1 MGYVGYTPAAV
12 GYAGS
17 RGATGYTGSLGT
29 QGSIGYTGSAG
40 GGNFTETT
48 SIGINTLSS
57 VQITGTAGQISFT
70 ANPTDP
76 IAVNDLITLSGTELG
91 TQTLQSIFIS
101 GTGGQFGC
109 QTSDAPIVIGQTVTI
124 SGTKGGSGS
133 ISGYTNPGPKTYY
146 VIATDGSTSFT
157 LSETPG
163 GSAITTG
170 TGVPNGL
177 TFTNTVGQVTQT
189 LQNAYITGS
198 AGQFT
203 CQATST
209 PMVTGQTV
217 KISGTKGGAGSISGY
232 SDPTTYYIIATNG
245 STTFQ
250 LSDTPG
256 GSAISTGAGVPT
268 GLTYTNTVGQ
278 VSLASVAVADT
289 SGNFTCTASGI
300 PLTVGQI
307 IQVYGTNSGSSSI
320 TGYTST
326 NAGQTYY
333 IIATN
338 GTTYGNNGTVLGATT
353 FQLSSSLGGSA
364 ITTTAGSTTGLSFFV
379 RGTGSLQNYNG
390 TTKTYYVKSTNGT
403 STAVLSETV
412 GGDAI
417 SSTVGSPFGVTYT
430 CNQIALSSI
439 ATASYYAA
447 GPGSPATTGQFTCS
461 TSSRQLANGQKVRI
475 YGTNS
480 GTGTI
485 TGYSNPTTYYIVATD
500 GSTKFT
506 LSATKNGAPIT
517 TTVGTLT
524 GLSAVVDV
532 GQNLISFAYTVG
544 KAMVYVNGV
553 KLIAGVDYTA
563 STGSTIELVN
573 GIYANDYVTLQS
585 M

>member
-40 GGNFTETT
+40 GGNFSETNAT
-48 SIGINTLSS
+48 GINTLSS

-76 IAVNDLITLSGTELG
+76 IAVNDLITLSGTEYG
-91 TQTLQSIFIS
+91 TQTLTSIFIS

-109 QTSDAPIVIGQTVTI
+109 TTSDAPIVIGQTVTI

-133 ISGYTNPGPKTYY
+133 ISGYSNPKTYY
-146 VIATDGSTSFT
+146 VIDTDGSSAFT

-163 GSAITTG
+163 GSAITTT
-170 TGVPNGL
+170 TGVPSGL

-198 AGQFT
+198 AGQFY
-203 CQATST
+203 CNATTT

-217 KISGTKGGAGSISGY
+217 KISGTKGGSGSISSY
-232 SDPTTYYIIATNG
+232 SNPTTYYIIATNG

-250 LSDTPG
+250 LSATPG
-256 GSAISTGAGVPT
+256 GSAISTSAGIPT

-289 SGNFTCTASGI
+289 SGNFTCAAGGVS
-300 PLTVGQI
+300 LSVGQI

-320 TGYTST
+320 TGYSSA

-333 IIATN
+333 VKATN
-338 GTTYGNNGTVLGATT
+338 GTTYANNGTVLGATT
-353 FQLSSSLGGSA
+353 FQLSSSLGGAA
-364 ITTTAGSTTGLSFFV
+364 ITTTAGSTDGLSFFV
-379 RGTGSLQNYNG
+379 RGTGSLGNYNG

-417 SSTVGSPFGVTYT
+417 SSTVGAPFGVTYT
-430 CNQIALSSI
+430 CNQIELSGI

-447 GPGSPATTGQFTCS
+447 GYGSPATTGQFTCS
-461 TSSRQLANGQKVRI
+461 ASSRQLANGQKVRI

-480 GTGTI
+480 GAGAI
-485 TGYSNPTTYYIVATD
+485 TGYTNPTEYYIIATD

-563 STGSTIELVN
+563 TNGTTIELVN
-573 GIYANDYVTLQS
+573 GIYANDYITLQT

>member
-40 GGNFTETT
+40 GGNFSETT
-48 SIGINTLSS
+48 STGINTLSS

-76 IAVNDLITLSGTELG
+76 ISVNDLITLSGTELG
-91 TQTLQSIFIS
+91 TQILQSIFIS

-109 QTSDAPIVIGQTVTI
+109 AASDVPIVTGQSVTI

-133 ISGYTNPGPKTYY
+133 ITGYTSPGPKTYY
-146 VIATDGSTSFT
+146 VITTDGSSSFT
-157 LSETPG
+157 LSATPG

-170 TGVPNGL
+170 TGVPSGL
-177 TFTNTVGQVTQT
+177 TF
-189 LQNAYITGS
+189 
-198 AGQFT
+198 
-203 CQATST
+203 
-209 PMVTGQTV
+209 
-217 KISGTKGGAGSISGY
+217 
-232 SDPTTYYIIATNG
+232 
-245 STTFQ
+245 
-250 LSDTPG
+250 
-256 GSAISTGAGVPT
+256 
-268 GLTYTNTVGQ
+268 TNTVGQ

-289 SGNFTCTASGI
+289 AGNFTCTASGI
-300 PLTVGQI
+300 ALTVGQI

-326 NAGQTYY
+326 DGGQTYY

-338 GTTYGNNGTVLGATT
+338 GTTYANNGTVLGATT
-353 FQLSSSLGGSA
+353 FQLSSSLGGAA

-379 RGTGSLQNYNG
+379 RGTGELGNYNG

-412 GGDAI
+412 GGSAI
-417 SSTVGSPFGVTYT
+417 SSTVGVPFGVTYT
-430 CNQIALSSI
+430 CNQIQLSSI
-439 ATASYYAA
+439 ATASYYTA

-461 TSSRQLANGQKVRI
+461 ASSRQLANGQKVRL

-485 TGYSNPTTYYIVATD
+485 TGYTNPTTYYIVATD

-532 GQNLISFAYTVG
+532 GQTLISFAYIVG

-563 STGSTIELVN
+563 TDGSTITLVN
-573 GIYANDYVTLQS
+573 GVYANDYITLQT

>member
-1 MGYVGYTPAAV
+1 MGYIGYTPATV
-12 GYAGS
+12 GYVGS
-17 RGATGYTGSLGT
+17 RGNT
-29 QGSIGYTGSAG
+29 GYTGSAG
-40 GGNFTETT
+40 SQGTIGYTGSGGGGTFTET
-48 SIGINTLSS
+48 SALGVNTLSG

-76 IAVNDLITLSGTELG
+76 ITVNDLITLSGTELG
-91 TQTLQSIFIS
+91 TQILQSIFIS

-109 QTSDAPIVIGQTVTI
+109 TTSDAPIVIGQTVTI

-146 VIATDGSTSFT
+146 VIDTDGASSFQ

-163 GSAITTG
+163 GSPITTT
-170 TGVPNGL
+170 TGVPSGL

-189 LQNAYITGS
+189 LQNAYISGS
-198 AGQFT
+198 SGQFV
-203 CQATST
+203 CQATTT
-209 PMVTGQTV
+209 PMVTGQTI

-232 SDPTTYYIIATNG
+232 TNPTTYYIIATNG

-278 VSLASVAVADT
+278 VSLTSVAVADT
-289 SGNFTCTASGI
+289 EGNFTCSASG
-300 PLTVGQI
+300 LALSVGQI

-320 TGYTST
+320 TGYSSAD
-326 NAGQTYY
+326 AGQTYY

-338 GTTYGNNGTVLGATT
+338 GTTLGNNGTILGATT
-353 FQLSSSLGGSA
+353 FQLSSSLGGAA

-379 RGTGSLQNYNG
+379 RGTGSLGNYNG

-417 SSTVGSPFGVTYT
+417 SSTVGAPFGVTYT
-430 CNQIALSSI
+430 CNQIELSSI

-461 TSSRQLANGQKVRI
+461 ASSRQLANGQKVRI

-485 TGYSNPTTYYIVATD
+485 TGYTNPTTYYIVATD

-506 LSATKNGAPIT
+506 LSTTKNGAPIT

-532 GQNLISFAYTVG
+532 GQNLITFTYQVNKISVF
-544 KAMVYVNGV
+544 VNGI
-553 KLIAGVDYTA
+553 KLIAGVDFTA
-563 STGSTIELVN
+563 TNGSTITLVN
-573 GIYANDYVTLQS
+573 GVYSTDYITLQTQ
-585 M
+585 

>member
-1 MGYVGYTPAAV
+1 MGYVRYIPAR
-12 GYAGS
+12 S
-17 RGATGYTGSLGT
+17 FS
-29 QGSIGYTGSAG
+29 
-40 GGNFTETT
+40 ETT

-76 IAVNDLITLSGTELG
+76 IVVNDLITLSGTEMG

-101 GTGGQFGC
+101 GSAGQFGC
-109 QTSDAPIVIGQTVTI
+109 QSSDAPIVVGQAITI

-133 ISGYTNPGPKTYY
+133 ITGYTNPGPKTYY
-146 VIATDGSTSFT
+146 VITTDGSSSFT

-170 TGVPNGL
+170 TGVPSGL
-177 TFTNTVGQVTQT
+177 TFVNTVGQ
-189 LQNAYITGS
+189 
-198 AGQFT
+198 
-203 CQATST
+203 
-209 PMVTGQTV
+209 
-217 KISGTKGGAGSISGY
+217 ISL
-232 SDPTTYYIIATNG
+232 TT
-245 STTFQ
+245 
-250 LSDTPG
+250 
-256 GSAISTGAGVPT
+256 
-268 GLTYTNTVGQ
+268 
-278 VSLASVAVADT
+278 VAVANT
-289 SGNFTCTASGI
+289 TGNFTCAASSV

-307 IQVYGTNSGSSSI
+307 VQVYGTNSGSSSI
-320 TGYTST
+320 TGYSSA

-417 SSTVGSPFGVTYT
+417 SSTVGAPFGVTYT
-430 CNQIALSSI
+430 CNQIELSGI

-461 TSSRQLANGQKVRI
+461 ASSRQLANGQKVRL

-485 TGYSNPTTYYIVATD
+485 TGYTNPTEYYIIATD

-524 GLSAVVDV
+524 GLSAVVDT
-532 GQNLISFAYTVG
+532 GHNLISFSYTVG

-563 STGSTIELVN
+563 TNGTTIELVN
-573 GIYANDYVTLQS
+573 GIYANDYITLQT

>member
-40 GGNFTETT
+40 GGNFSETNST
-48 SIGINTLSS
+48 GINTLSS

-76 IAVNDLITLSGTELG
+76 IAVNDLITLSGTEYG
-91 TQTLQSIFIS
+91 TQTLTSIFIS

-109 QTSDAPIVIGQTVTI
+109 TTSDAPIVIGQTVTI

-133 ISGYTNPGPKTYY
+133 ITGYSNPKTYY
-146 VIATDGSTSFT
+146 VIDTDGSSAFT

-163 GSAITTG
+163 GSAITTT
-170 TGVPNGL
+170 TGVPSGL

-198 AGQFT
+198 AGQFY
-203 CQATST
+203 CNATTT

-217 KISGTKGGAGSISGY
+217 KISGTKGGSGSISGY
-232 SDPTTYYIIATNG
+232 SNPTTYYIIATNG
-245 STTFQ
+245 STTLQ
-250 LSDTPG
+250 LSATPG
-256 GSAISTGAGVPT
+256 GSAISTSAGLPT

-289 SGNFTCTASGI
+289 SGNFTCAAGGVS
-300 PLTVGQI
+300 LSVGQI

-320 TGYTST
+320 TGYSSA

-333 IIATN
+333 VKATN
-338 GTTYGNNGTVLGATT
+338 GTTYANNGTVLGATT
-353 FQLSSSLGGSA
+353 FQLSSSLGGAA
-364 ITTTAGSTTGLSFFV
+364 ITTTAGSTDGLSFFV

-417 SSTVGSPFGVTYT
+417 SSTVGAPFGVTYT
-430 CNQIALSSI
+430 CNQIELSEI

-447 GPGSPATTGQFTCS
+447 GYGSPATTGQFTCS
-461 TSSRQLANGQKVRI
+461 PSSRQLANGQKVRI

-480 GTGTI
+480 GAGTI
-485 TGYSNPTTYYIVATD
+485 TGYTNPTEYYIIATD

-563 STGSTIELVN
+563 TNGTTIELVN
-573 GIYANDYVTLQS
+573 GIYANDYITLQT

>member
-1 MGYVGYTPAAV
+1 MGYVGYQPASV
-12 GYAGS
+12 GYVGS
-17 RGATGYTGSLGT
+17 RGNTGYTGSTGS
-29 QGSIGYTGSAG
+29 QGAIGYTGSG
-40 GGNFTETT
+40 GGGTFNET
-48 SIGINTLSS
+48 SALGANTLSS

-76 IAVNDLITLSGTELG
+76 IIVNDLITLSGTELG
-91 TQTLQSIFIS
+91 TQILQSIFIS

-109 QTSDAPIVIGQTVTI
+109 TTSDAPIVIGQTVTI

-133 ISGYTNPGPKTYY
+133 ITGYSNPKTYY
-146 VIATDGSTSFT
+146 VIDTNGSTSFT

-170 TGVPNGL
+170 TGVPSGL

-198 AGQFT
+198 AGQFY
-203 CQATST
+203 CNATTT

-217 KISGTKGGAGSISGY
+217 KISGTKGGSGSISGY
-232 SDPTTYYIIATNG
+232 SDPTTYYIIATDG

-250 LSDTPG
+250 LSATPG
-256 GSAISTGAGVPT
+256 GSAISTSAGIPT

-289 SGNFTCTASGI
+289 SGNFTCAAGGVS
-300 PLTVGQI
+300 LSVGQI

-326 NAGQTYY
+326 AGGQTYY
-333 IIATN
+333 VKATN
-338 GTTYGNNGTVLGATT
+338 GTTYANNGTVLGATT
-353 FQLSSSLGGSA
+353 FQLSSSLGGAA

-379 RGTGSLQNYNG
+379 RGTGSLGNYNG

-403 STAVLSETV
+403 STAILSETV

-417 SSTVGSPFGVTYT
+417 SSTVGAPFGVTYT
-430 CNQIALSSI
+430 CNQIELSGI

-447 GPGSPATTGQFTCS
+447 GYGSPATTGQFTCS
-461 TSSRQLANGQKVRI
+461 ASSRQLANGQKVRI

-485 TGYSNPTTYYIVATD
+485 TGYTNPTTYYIVATD

-532 GQNLISFAYTVG
+532 GQNVISFAYTVNKVAVFVNG
-544 KAMVYVNGV
+544 IKLIPGVDFTATDGSTITLVNGV
-553 KLIAGVDYTA
+553 Y
-563 STGSTIELVN
+563 ST
-573 GIYANDYVTLQS
+573 DYVTLQTQ
-585 M
+585 